1 MGRAAENKIS
11 PDMTIPSFVC
21 AEMTAEAN
29 EGGYLL
35 DVSRLFTGVK
45 KALYPSSFS

>member
-1 MGRAAENKIS
+1 MGRAAEKIS
-11 PDMTIPSFVC
+11 PDMTIPFFVC

-35 DVSRLFTGVK
+35 DVSRMFTGVK